1 MFVDQGIDWRMLS
14 VGDGSRHPKFGG
26 NNSPQTVTGQHRR
39 GDCPCGGLGDLE
51 AASDTEDMV
60 EVIVS
65 NALMRYPTCYVLV
78 YDGDSAVN
86 WAAFNQLVTSKGLHH
101 FNGFGRSADALL
113 SRPAQLPSLGSN
125 GAGGAAKPE
134 VGSFGNILFYRLR
147 EALCGQVVI
156 HKLVCVC
163 VSNRTVKHLNEDKAT
178 KKATCFNIFIRQS
191 PDLNEDTHRFS
202 L

>member
-86 WAAFNQLVTSKGLHH
+86 WAAFNQLVTSNCLTTPLQR
-101 FNGFGRSADALL
+101 FRSLRR
-113 SRPAQLPSLGSN
+113 RPTLTPCTASLPWIQRSGWS
-125 GAGGAAKPE
+125 
-134 VGSFGNILFYRLR
+134 S
-147 EALCGQVVI
+147 
-156 HKLVCVC
+156 
-163 VSNRTVKHLNEDKAT
+163 
-178 KKATCFNIFIRQS
+178 
-191 PDLNEDTHRFS
+191 
-202 L
+202 